1 MKMKSSSIPSCPDYL
16 KALLYNSICCMQHVV
31 VLLTESCG
39 AFEAAGIFQQNIKDC
54 DALFFK
60 QYWTLIA
67 VLPLVDL
74 CPNSPRACVSCER
87 VFL

>member
-60 QYWTLIA
+60 A
-67 VLPLVDL
+67 VLDSNRCPSSCRSLSQFSKGL
-74 CPNSPRACVSCER
+74 C
-87 VFL
+87 